1 MKTNT
6 KLKYLPIAAFAA
18 VAVALAGC
26 GGGGSSPVTSAPADT
41 PTIAVADLG
50 ADGTIE
56 AGTYQLTGTPE
67 ELLALAAAIAG
78 IDEPPEGG
86 YAPGETVTIPGF
98 ADLTCTGDVNCTV
111 MVAEDG
117 TVMTTG
123 TIMTAALGEGPGT
136 EPMPTTQVALTAAE
150 EALAAA
156 KEAVTALEADEDA
169 TPAQIATAE
178 AAVLTAEEARDTAQ
192 TAHDDYV
199 ATTPEAIAAAAVEAK
214 ERAEGLA
221 TAVDGAKAVDA
232 NGAFMDPSA
241 FEPTIDAKHDG
252 DAATI
257 PVPTVSGGTG
267 TGVFVKQE
275 EGPPSIKGWAGAR
288 FTRGEATEHVTV
300 YTNIGAPKPTLHTVF
315 YSSLTGGVV
324 DDVKDDAYV
333 GLYASD
339 TFPDAPATKG
349 SSNTQTY
356 AGGADRTFAG
366 TLHGGAGNYQCTSAA
381 DATCSVT
388 TTDKGVHTFGGDWT
402 FTFAAKAMVN
412 VVDSDYLHFGWWVD
426 APAMSDGKYAFQ
438 TFAGAGADAVA
449 FADNQINGVEGTAT
463 YKGAAAGM
471 YVTKD
476 VTAGLVTGATAGGFT
491 ASATLQANFG
501 DGTAAGNIDG
511 SIHDF
516 MNAEGE
522 AMAGWGVT
530 LRNSILAAAG
540 SSTFSG
546 DTMGTTGP
554 GTTGTGNWTGTFYGP
569 SADVDAITPQ
579 PTGVAG
585 RFDAHLP
592 GAHIAGAYG
601 ASQ

>member
-150 EALAAA
+150 EAVAAA
-156 KEAVTALEADEDA
+156 KEALEALEALEGDEAA

-178 AAVLTAEEARDTAQ
+178 AAVLTAEEALADAQ
-192 TAHDDYV
+192 TAHDDYE
-199 ATTPEAIAAAAVEAK
+199 ATTPEAIAAAAVEAQ
-214 ERAEGLA
+214 ERAEGIAAAILA
-221 TAVDGAKAVDA
+221 AETAGFVINSFNPAIVAATNDGSGAKVTVTAAETTRKYAKQDT
-232 NGAFMDPSA
+232 GPSA
-241 FEPTIDAKHDG
+241 IDGWDG
-252 DAATI
+252 SRWSRAAT
-257 PVPTVSGGTG
+257 
-267 TGVFVKQE
+267 
-275 EGPPSIKGWAGAR
+275 R
-288 FTRGEATEHVTV
+288 ATEHLTV
-300 YTNIGAPKPTLHTVF
+300 YTDIGAPTPMAFETANVQKLAGATGVTVAA
-315 YSSLTGGVV
+315 GGVV
-324 DDVKDDAYV
+324 DLVNTRALLANAKATSLTLPDEGATTMYPGTATG
-333 GLYASD
+333 GL
-339 TFPDAPATKG
+339 TFEG
-349 SSNTQTY
+349 
-356 AGGADRTFAG
+356 
-366 TLHGGAGNYQCTSAA
+366 
-381 DATCSVT
+381 
-388 TTDKGVHTFGGDWT
+388 TFGGATGDFSCTDGATCMVTLNDKGTVTVIAGTWT
-402 FTFAAKAMVN
+402 FDADVDAMVHIA
-412 VVDSDYLHFGWWVD
+412 DTEYLNFGWWVKAPD
-426 APAMSDGKYAFQ
+426 AADGKYTFQ
-438 TFAGAGADAVA
+438 TFAGASTLLTPTDVSDAMT
-449 FADNQINGVEGTAT
+449 GTAT
-463 YKGAAAGM
+463 YTGAAAGV
-471 YVTKD
+471 YVLKD
-476 VTAGLVTGATAGGFT
+476 VSGGLVTGASNGDFT
-491 ASATLQANFG
+491 ASAALTADFLDEDPGVINGSITDFVNGAGDSMDGWSVTLNNAALAGTDATSFSGTTLGKIG
-501 DGTAAGNIDG
+501 DG
-511 SIHDF
+511 
-516 MNAEGE
+516 
-522 AMAGWGVT
+522 
-530 LRNSILAAAG
+530 
-540 SSTFSG
+540 SG
-546 DTMGTTGP
+546 P
-554 GTTGTGNWTGTFYGP
+554 GNWTGTFYG
-569 SADVDAITPQ
+569 ADDEGL
-579 PTGVAG
+579 PTDVAG